1 MMAKSTP
8 AHNEYINDWMDKI
21 KQGLDFRKKYSTRQR
36 WSDYRKMYRGQWDLG
51 IVPVNKVF
59 SYGRAMVPRVYFRA
73 PRVCVT
79 AMQPEL
85 VWHAKVVEAID
96 NLLIKQALLKTTLK
110 MSTLDSYLCGVGPI
124 KLGYDSEFG
133 YLPEQAVTDDGETA
147 TQINTEEGNRIEYNE
162 GIRPGTPWAL
172 RVRPEDIVVPWGSTD
187 ASSLPWIA
195 HYVLRPLDDVMHDQK
210 YKIKE
215 ELKGTRTPS
224 MDDEPRTIYRPRA
237 ERDKSLPFAELW
249 EVRNLKEHK
258 IEVFCENQVIMSSD
272 DLLQIDGLPWEFLM
286 FNPDPEYF
294 WAIPDVSMLEPQQK
308 ELNDTRTQAS
318 RHRAIALLK
327 FLYRRGTI
335 KEEELTKFL
344 SGIVGPAVAVE
355 QEAENIANAI
365 VTLQPHIPPDL
376 RAEALGILSDM
387 RETLGFSQ
395 NQEGAFSPYHGKTA
409 TETMTVEQGFEVRV
423 DERKDLVAD
432 LLVRIVRKWNQMIF
446 RLWTQEK
453 VVRIVSPQGEPFWIN
468 YTGDQLRG
476 DYLLTIDPDSGMPV
490 SKGLKYQMGKELME
504 LFGGDM
510 LIDQIGLRQVVLE
523 NYDAVDPRVS
533 RLLSATPGMS
543 PMAIAAARQPTPM
556 QGGGGKGAGGG
567 RQGSSPEKP
576 MDLTAFKTKMQGGTK

>member
-1 MMAKSTP
+1 
-8 AHNEYINDWMDKI
+8 
-21 KQGLDFRKKYSTRQR
+21 
-36 WSDYRKMYRGQWDLG
+36 
-51 IVPVNKVF
+51 
-59 SYGRAMVPRVYFRA
+59 
-73 PRVCVT
+73 
-79 AMQPEL
+79 
-85 VWHAKVVEAID
+85 
-96 NLLIKQALLKTTLK
+96 
-110 MSTLDSYLCGVGPI
+110 
-124 KLGYDSEFG
+124 
-133 YLPEQAVTDDGETA
+133 
-147 TQINTEEGNRIEYNE
+147 
-162 GIRPGTPWAL
+162 
-172 RVRPEDIVVPWGSTD
+172 
-187 ASSLPWIA
+187 
-195 HYVLRPLDDVMHDQK
+195 
-210 YKIKE
+210 
-215 ELKGTRTPS
+215 
-224 MDDEPRTIYRPRA
+224 
-237 ERDKSLPFAELW
+237 
-249 EVRNLKEHK
+249 
-258 IEVFCENQVIMSSD
+258 
-272 DLLQIDGLPWEFLM
+272 M